1 MDDAGDL
8 RLTIGQLSRRIGLS
22 VKTIRWYSDQGLVP
36 PAGRT
41 AAGYRLYGVEALAR
55 LELVRTLRRLGIDLR
70 TIERVLAR
78 EVDLAEVAA
87 THAEAL
93 DAEIRGLRLRRAVLR
108 IVATR
113 GGSPEEVDRM
123 HELARLSEEERRHII
138 TDFFDDVF
146 GGLSIDPDFEN
157 RMRSVMPDLPD
168 EPSAEQVDAW
178 IELASLVG
186 DDGFR
191 QRIRQ
196 MAEEHSAARD
206 RGEEPGADVEAS
218 QAGVALV
225 TGKAGAAVARGIDPA
240 SGAGQALLG
249 ELLAEWAAAAGASDT
264 PEFRARLLANLETGT
279 DRRAERY
286 WQLLGI
292 INGWPPIPSV
302 VPAFE
307 WVIAALRV
315 SGEFPA

>member
-1 MDDAGDL
+1 MDGNDE
-8 RLTIGQLSRRIGLS
+8 RLTIGQLARRTGLS

-41 AAGYRLYGVEALAR
+41 AAGYRLYGIEALAR

-70 TIERVLAR
+70 TIEGVLAR

-113 GGSPEEVDRM
+113 GPSPEEVDRM

-138 TDFFDDVF
+138 TDFVDDAF
-146 GGLSIDPDFEN
+146 GGLSIDPEFEN

-168 EPSAEQVDAW
+168 EPSAEQIDAW
-178 IELASLVG
+178 IELANLVG

-191 QRIRQ
+191 RRIRQ
-196 MAEEHSAARD
+196 MAEQHSAAVE
-206 RGEEPGADVEAS
+206 RGEQPGGGGAEAS

-225 TGKAGAAVARGIDPA
+225 SGKAGAALAGGIDPA
-240 SGAGQALLG
+240 SDEGQAVLG
-249 ELLAEWAAAAGASDT
+249 ELMAEWAAATGATDT
-264 PEFRARLLANLETGT
+264 PEFRATLLANLDTGT

-292 INGWPPIPSV
+292 INGWPPIPTV

-315 SGEFPA
+315 SG

>member
-1 MDDAGDL
+1 MMDGNDPGAL
-8 RLTIGQLSRRIGLS
+8 RLTIGELARRTGLT

-78 EVDLAEVAA
+78 EVGLAEVAA

-108 IVATR
+108 IIASR
-113 GGSPEEVDRM
+113 GGSPQEVDRM
-123 HELARLSEEERRHII
+123 HELARLSEEERHRII

-146 GGLSIDPDFEN
+146 GGLSIDPEFEN
-157 RMRSVMPDLPD
+157 RMRSVTPDLPE
-168 EPSAEQVDAW
+168 EPSAEQIDAW
-178 IELASLVG
+178 IELAGLVA

-191 QRIRQ
+191 RRIRQ
-196 MAEEHSAARD
+196 MAEEHSAARE
-206 RGEEPGADVEAS
+206 RGEQPGAGAEAS
-218 QAGVALV
+218 QSGVALV
-225 TGKAGAAVARGIDPA
+225 AGKAGAALAGGIDPA
-240 SGAGQALLG
+240 SDEGQAVLG
-249 ELLAEWAAAAGASDT
+249 ELLAAWAATSGTTDT
-264 PEFRARLLANLETGT
+264 PEFRAQLLINLETGT

-307 WVIAALRV
+307 WVIAALR
-315 SGEFPA
+315 ATA